1 MNEQGREV
9 SFLRILFDNPF
20 IIIILIGTI
29 ISFFKRANANKQT
42 QPNPRST
49 RDTNQIPDRKREL
62 PQRSKTRLEQQ
73 YIEIKKSAE
82 VSQPEVKPEPK
93 IRKTRNDKIES
104 MDEVIRSED
113 VSVKHQKNISS
124 FTPNNKDIIDGI
136 IWSEI
141 LGPPRSMNPH
151 TSQRPRVRR

>member
-1 MNEQGREV
+1 M
-9 SFLRILFDNPF
+9 RILFDNPF

-29 ISFFKRANANKQT
+29 ISFFKRANANNQK
-42 QPNPRST
+42 QPNQRTARESIPIPKIERGKTHRS
-49 RDTNQIPDRKREL
+49 Q
-62 PQRSKTRLEQQ
+62 TRLEQQ
-73 YIEIKKSAE
+73 YAEIKKSAE
-82 VSQPEVKPEPK
+82 ISQPKVKPESK
-93 IRKTRNDKIES
+93 IGKTRNNKTES
-104 MDEVIRSED
+104 MNEIIRSED
-113 VSVKHQKNISS
+113 VSLEQQKETSS